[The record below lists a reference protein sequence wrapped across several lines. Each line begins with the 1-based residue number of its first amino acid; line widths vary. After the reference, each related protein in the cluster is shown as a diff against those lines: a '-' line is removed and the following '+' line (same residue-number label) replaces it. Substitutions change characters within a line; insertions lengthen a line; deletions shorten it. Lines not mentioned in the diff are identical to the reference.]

1 MNSNTNT
8 QARISKSKHTKG
20 PAPPLAGEKKSG
32 LNPLLPFIKPA
43 KDPDDYEETT
53 STKMRIDDI
62 FSKDTR

>member
-8 QARISKSKHTKG
+8 KERISKSKHTKG
-20 PAPPLAGEKKSG
+20 PAPPPAGEKKSG
-32 LNPLLPFIKPA
+32 LNPLLPFVEPA

-53 STKMRIDDI
+53 SIKMRIDDT